1 MVYGEWVLILN
12 FLVDGVLL
20 RITGRL
26 WGYPAPWGRW
36 ALASAL
42 GAVGALFALCGP
54 PWMGGWIMKAAL
66 PALMALVCWPLAR
79 RRLVSLAGT
88 LMGVALLAGGGVW
101 P

>member
-12 FLVDGVLL
+12 FLVDGALL

-42 GAVGALFALCGP
+42 GAAGALLALCGP
-54 PWMGGWIMKAAL
+54 PWMGGWVMKAAL

-79 RRLVSLAGT
+79 RRLV
-88 LMGVALLAGGGVW
+88 
-101 P
+101 

>member
-42 GAVGALFALCGP
+42 GAAGALLALCGP
-54 PWMGGWIMKAAL
+54 PWMGGWAMKAAHR
-66 PALMALVCWPLAR
+66 P
-79 RRLVSLAGT
+79 
-88 LMGVALLAGGGVW
+88 
-101 P
+101 